1 MHFTASKI
9 EALQQ
14 ETDNIFNVL
23 KILVYRKIDN
33 IFEID
38 IKYWKE
44 RSIHLNDETKLSNIG
59 LIIFRCYERNNT

>member
-38 IKYWKE
+38 K
-44 RSIHLNDETKLSNIG
+44 TKLSNIG
-59 LIIFRCYERNNT
+59 LIIFRCYERNNI

>member
-14 ETDNIFNVL
+14 ETDNVFNIP

-33 IFEID
+33 IFGID
-38 IKYWKE
+38 K
-44 RSIHLNDETKLSNIG
+44 TKLSKIG
-59 LIIFRCYERNNT
+59 LIIFRCYERNNI